1 MMTYIESRVGGVR
14 KVRCQVGETAVRMTL
29 QPDKVTYQIGRGA
42 VQELALP
49 PDWKQVTPC
58 SSVLT
63 C

>member
-14 KVRCQVGETAVRMTL
+14 KVRCQVGGNAVRMTL
-29 QPDKVTYQIGRGA
+29 QPDKVTYQVGRGA

-49 PDWKQVTPC
+49 PNREQVTPC
-58 SSVLT
+58 QASI

>member
-14 KVRCQVGETAVRMTL
+14 KVRCQVGGNAVRMTL
-29 QPDKVTYQIGRGA
+29 QPDKVTYQVGRGA
-42 VQELALP
+42 VHELTLP
-49 PDWKQVTPC
+49 PNREQVMPC

>member
-14 KVRCQVGETAVRMTL
+14 KVRCQVGGNAVRMTL
-29 QPDKVTYQIGRGA
+29 QPDKVTYQVGRGA

-49 PDWKQVTPC
+49 PDWKQVMPC
-58 SSVLT
+58 SSVPT